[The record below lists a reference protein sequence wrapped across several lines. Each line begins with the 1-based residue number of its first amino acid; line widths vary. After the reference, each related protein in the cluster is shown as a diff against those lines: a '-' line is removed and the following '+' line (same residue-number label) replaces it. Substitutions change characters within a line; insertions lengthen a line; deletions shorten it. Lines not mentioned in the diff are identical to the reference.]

1 MIQNRRF
8 NNSRINEFLELYH
21 ITVSIPIANKTLVDH
36 DRFAKKRYKRDVERC
51 ASRRQ
56 LSVSRECVKRSA
68 LDGGLRGPS
77 DALSYWSTTWDLVV
91 PPPFGRRCR
100 KCSEST
106 RPRGLSSPTNRKKR
120 GLQVHR
126 VRRIFHATQR
136 ALFKLKLKVCF
147 QLYLAELY

>member
-1 MIQNRRF
+1 MIPNRHF
-8 NNSRINEFLELYH
+8 NNPRINEFFELYH
-21 ITVSIPIANKTLVDH
+21 ITVSILIANKTLVDH
-36 DRFAKKRYKRDVERC
+36 DRFSKKKYKRDVERC

-56 LSVSRECVKRSA
+56 LSVSRKSWVRKARSA

-91 PPPFGRRCR
+91 PPPFGCR
-100 KCSEST
+100 CSEST

-120 GLQVHR
+120 GLQVQR
-126 VRRIFHATQR
+126 VRRIVHATQR

-147 QLYLAELY
+147 QLYLAEY